1 MITLKDSLKFLA
13 FDLGASSGRAILG
26 TFNGS
31 RIDLKEIHRFSNDP
45 VFINGNLH
53 WDILRLFHEIKQG
66 ILKASI
72 EEKNID
78 AIGIDTWGVDYGL
91 LDEKGKL
98 LGNPYHYRDTR
109 TEGVMDKVFEI
120 IPKEE
125 IFRETGIQFLWFNTI
140 YQLYSMKLENS
151 SILEKAKTFLMIPD
165 LINYFLTGIKSTEY
179 TNATTTQL
187 FNTVTKQWSWKI
199 IEKLKLPKGIF
210 ANIVNPGTIIG
221 PLTENIQKELN
232 VSAIPVVSVASHDTG
247 SAVAA
252 VPAEET
258 NFAYISCGT
267 WSLMGVELEKPIINE
282 ISMNLDITNE
292 GGVNGTTR
300 FLKNIMGL
308 WLVQE
313 SKRQWEREGEK
324 LSYSDLT
331 QMAKE
336 ARPFE
341 NFIDPDYHE
350 FGLPGDMPNRVRNYC
365 RATNQTVPVT
375 KGEVIRC
382 ITQSLALKY
391 RYTIECL
398 EKILDKKIDRIH
410 IVGGGIQD
418 KMLCQFT
425 ADATGK
431 EVIAGPIEATA
442 AGNIVVQAMALGAI
456 KDLNDARKIIRNSFE
471 MQIYKPQNTQEWD
484 KVYEKFIKLIK

>member
-1 MITLKDSLKFLA
+1 MKDSYKFLA

-45 VFINGNLH
+45 VSINGNLH
-53 WDILRLFHEIKQG
+53 WDILRLFYEIKQG

-78 AIGIDTWGVDYGL
+78 AIGVDTWGVDFGL
-91 LDEKGKL
+91 IDEKGKL
-98 LGNPYHYRDTR
+98 LGNPYHYRDIR

-165 LINYFLTGIKSTEY
+165 LINYFLTGVKSTEY

-199 IEKLKLPKGIF
+199 IEKLNLPKEIF
-210 ANIVNPGTIIG
+210 TNIINPGTIIG
-221 PLTENIQKELN
+221 CLTEDIQKELN

-252 VPAEET
+252 VPAEDK

-282 ISMNLDITNE
+282 SSMNLDITNE
-292 GGVNGTTR
+292 GGVEGTTR

-324 LSYSDLT
+324 LTYSDLT

-398 EKILDKKIDRIH
+398 EKILYKKIDRIH

-442 AGNIVVQAMALGAI
+442 AGNIAVQAMALGAI
-456 KDLNDARKIIRNSFE
+456 KDLNDARRIIRNSFQ
-471 MQIYKPQNTQEWD
+471 MQTYKPQNTQEWD